1 MRKLLIVIMLVCLP
15 LQWGWA
21 NVHVAADAAHMVNH
35 SSADVA
41 AWLVAPIG
49 NLNHSPAPA
58 HSYDDHHPHSESA
71 GHDHDHEHADSA
83 AHDHHSHH
91 LTVLALGIETMP
103 MPETKLTQCL
113 TPVPANRMGASVVS
127 RIERPK
133 WPDHA

>member
-35 SSADVA
+35 NSHDLA

-49 NLNHSPAPA
+49 NLNHSLEHA
-58 HSYDDHHPHSESA
+58 HSHDGDHQHGESA
-71 GHDHDHEHADSA
+71 DHAHTDST
-83 AHDHHSHH
+83 AHDHHSHY
-91 LTVLALGIETMP
+91 LTVLALGIEALP

-113 TPVPANRMGASVVS
+113 TPVPVYRLDANVLS